1 MVLVLADLA
10 DGRVRVPGGH
20 VTGFNVVKVK
30 LQNSLDYEVPDPMLL
45 AMKAAIN
52 WYYMMTGLKL
62 LPACKPPEDPLKEEI
77 RRAFARSCENK
88 ISAQRRWMILPRV
101 LASHPRPTITPARVS
116 LSPTGSQE
124 TTEEYDLNLTNE
136 ELSPCEL
143 FTLYDE
149 IGDESDQD

>member
-1 MVLVLADLA
+1 
-10 DGRVRVPGGH
+10 
-20 VTGFNVVKVK
+20 
-30 LQNSLDYEVPDPMLL
+30 MLL

-62 LPACKPPEDPLKEEI
+62 LPACKPPEDPRKEEI
-77 RRAFARSCENK
+77 RRANEELCEELREQDLRPETWDDLAKGLGQSSTPDN
-88 ISAQRRWMILPRV
+88 LPTRV
-101 LASHPRPTITPARVS
+101 P

-124 TTEEYDLNLTNE
+124 TTEEYDLNLSNE

-143 FTLYDE
+143 FALYDE